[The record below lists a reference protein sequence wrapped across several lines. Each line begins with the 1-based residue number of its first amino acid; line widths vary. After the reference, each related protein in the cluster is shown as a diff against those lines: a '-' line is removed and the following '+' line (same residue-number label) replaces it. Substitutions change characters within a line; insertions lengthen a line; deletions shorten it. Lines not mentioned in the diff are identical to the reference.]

1 MAGPVTD
8 TVVISAFCPDCPDG
22 IGEELSREVVD
33 EVVSI
38 TFVCTTCENQWAKE
52 L

>member
-1 MAGPVTD
+1 MAVPVPD

-22 IGEELSREVVD
+22 IGEELSRDVVD
-33 EVVSI
+33 EVVSL
-38 TFVCTTCENQWAKE
+38 TFVCTTCDHEWVKE